1 MNKSPHEREIRDL
14 EPHMLRR
21 QLRALELTAARLS
34 DERPAP
40 APAFVARIGELDAS
54 DYDRPRPSGAVRW
67 GLGTAVCLG
76 LGLALLVVAALMV
89 AAGASAGTDRP
100 SVGSLAGCR
109 CPESSSVRRRRR
121 PRDCARRTR
130 SSLTPSTRAISGG
143 ARSAP

>member
-40 APAFVARIGELDAS
+40 APAFVARLEGRIGELDAS
-54 DYDRPRPSGAVRW
+54 DYDRPRPQPRWW
-67 GLGTAVCLG
+67 GLGTAVCLA

-89 AAGASAGTDRP
+89 AAGAP
-100 SVGSLAGCR
+100 
-109 CPESSSVRRRRR
+109 
-121 PRDCARRTR
+121 
-130 SSLTPSTRAISGG
+130 GG
-143 ARSAP
+143 H